1 MIAPMKLLHLLPTL
15 DPRAGGPTESV
26 RQSGLSLTALGHQVE
41 VASVDDPAAPWLD
54 TFPLPVHAL
63 GPAKG
68 FYGYTPNLVPW
79 LQAHAAEFDAV
90 IVNGLWQYPSY
101 ATWKALRHSG
111 VPYYV
116 FPHGMLDP
124 WFKRTYPLK
133 HLKKCLY
140 WPWAEYR
147 VLRDATRV
155 IFTAQEERRL
165 ARESFRLYRANEEVV
180 AFGTHRPPADAAN
193 LRAAFYAAQPALR
206 ERRLLL
212 FLGRIHPKKGCD
224 LLLQAFAAL
233 CERDASLHL
242 VMAGPDNSEWAATLK
257 TLAGELGMAQRV
269 TWTGMLQGDEKWGAF
284 YASDAFVLPS
294 HQENFGIAVAEAL
307 ACGLPAL
314 ISDKVNIWREVEAEG
329 AGFVAPDSVEGTLAN
344 LTRWLQLDPAAVATM
359 RAQALHCFEGHFTV
373 EAMSADLLRVLQQG
387 RRKQDQQEQP
397 LELEQS

>member
-1 MIAPMKLLHLLPTL
+1 MKILHLLPTL
-15 DPRAGGPTESV
+15 DPRAGGPTECV

-54 TFPLPVHAL
+54 AFPLPVRAV

-79 LQAHAAEFDAV
+79 LLAHAVEFDAV

-101 ATWKALRHSG
+101 ATWKALRRGS

-155 IFTAQEERRL
+155 IFTTQEERRL

-180 AFGTHRPPADAAN
+180 AFGTNRPPADAAG
-193 LRAAFYAAQPALR
+193 LRAAFHAAHPALR
-206 ERRLLL
+206 GSRLLL

-224 LLLQAFAAL
+224 LLLKAFAAL
-233 CERDASLHL
+233 CAHDTTMHL
-242 VMAGPDNSEWAATLK
+242 VMAGPDNSQWTPALK
-257 TLAGELGMAQRV
+257 TLAGELGIAQRV

-314 ISDKVNIWREVEAEG
+314 ISDKVNIWREVEAQG
-329 AGFVAPDSVEGTLAN
+329 AGLVAPDSVEGTLAN
-344 LTRWLQLDPAAVATM
+344 LTRWLQLDPAAAAAM
-359 RAQALHCFEGHFTV
+359 RSQALHCFEQHFAV

-387 RRKQDQQEQP
+387 RRKRDPQERS
-397 LELEQS
+397 LALGQS

>member
-1 MIAPMKLLHLLPTL
+1 MKILHVLPSL
-15 DPRAGGPTESV
+15 DPRTGGPIEAV
-26 RQSGLSLTALGHQVE
+26 RQSGLGIAALSHQVE

-79 LQAHAAEFDAV
+79 LQRHAAEFDAV

-155 IFTAQEERRL
+155 LFTAEEERIL
-165 ARESFRLYRANEEVV
+165 ARQSFRLYRAKEEVV
-180 AFGTHRPPADAAN
+180 AFGTNRPPADATH
-193 LRAAFYAAQPALR
+193 LRAAFHAAQPALR
-206 ERRLLL
+206 DRRLLL

-224 LLLQAFAAL
+224 LLLKAFATL
-233 CERDASLHL
+233 CESDTSMHL
-242 VMAGPDNSEWAATLK
+242 VMAGPDNSEWTPALK
-257 TLAGELGMAQRV
+257 SLANELGIAQRV

-314 ISDKVNIWREVEAEG
+314 ISDKVNICREVEAQG
-329 AGFVAPDSVEGTLAN
+329 AGFIAPDSVEGTLAN
-344 LTRWLQLDPAAVATM
+344 LTRWLQLDSAAAAAM
-359 RAQALHCFEGHFTV
+359 RVQALRCFEQHFTV

-387 RRKQDQQEQP
+387 RRSQDPQARS
-397 LELEQS
+397 LALEQG

>member
-1 MIAPMKLLHLLPTL
+1 MKILHLLATL
-15 DPRAGGPTESV
+15 DPRAGGPTEGV
-26 RQSGLSLTALGHQVE
+26 RQSGINMTALGHQVE
-41 VASVDDPAAPWLD
+41 VATVDDPSAAWLEA
-54 TFPLPVHAL
+54 FPLPVHAL

-68 FYGYTPNLVPW
+68 FYGLTPKLVPW
-79 LQAHAAEFDAV
+79 LKAHAGSFDAV
-90 IVNGLWQYPSY
+90 IVNGLWQYHSY
-101 ATWKALRHSG
+101 ATWKALRRLN

-133 HLKKCLY
+133 HLKKWLY

-155 IFTAQEERRL
+155 IFTAQEECRL
-165 ARESFRLYRANEEVV
+165 ARKSFRLYRANEEVV
-180 AFGTHRPPADAAN
+180 AFGTRRPPADAAH
-193 LRAAFYAAQPALR
+193 LREAFYRAHPALR
-206 ERRLLL
+206 DQRLIL

-224 LLLQAFAAL
+224 LLLQAFAAA
-233 CERDASLHL
+233 RDLTPPAHL
-242 VMAGPDNSEWAATLK
+242 VMAGPDGGEWVPTLTALAA
-257 TLAGELGMAQRV
+257 ELGIASRV

-307 ACGLPAL
+307 GCGLPAL

-344 LTRWLQLDPAAVATM
+344 LTRWLRLDGTQATAM
-359 RAQALHCFEGHFTV
+359 RAQALQCFEQHFTV
-373 EAMSADLLRVLQQG
+373 DAMSADLLRVLQQG
-387 RRKQDQQEQP
+387 RRKQDRKEGTLALGQG
-397 LELEQS
+397 